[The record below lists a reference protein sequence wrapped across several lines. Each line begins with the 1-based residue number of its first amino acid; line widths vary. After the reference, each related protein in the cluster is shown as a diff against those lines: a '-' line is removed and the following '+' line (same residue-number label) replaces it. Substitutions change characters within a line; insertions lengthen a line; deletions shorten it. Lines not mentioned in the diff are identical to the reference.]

1 MRTRLFDAQCTT
13 EEPLTELIEEKLS
26 RLQATAYC
34 ELPNNMTNDFNGS
47 VRLSST
53 AEA

>member
-1 MRTRLFDAQCTT
+1 MFDVQCTT
-13 EEPLTELIEEKLS
+13 EEPLTGPIEEKLS

-47 VRLSST
+47 VYMFNT